1 MSLTAD
7 QLRHEALMQRL
18 ATDLLKTKIYPSL
31 DAAYKDIRAILLDA
45 EQIGSPTALNRI
57 NKAVKAALL
66 EQFNPAWQD
75 VTKEYQKLAVYEAS
89 YYAEL
94 IGKWNDVE
102 LEVPGSKSILD
113 YVNSALM
120 VLGEGERVKV
130 GAWAEFV
137 NTAAD
142 EYVQQYQN
150 LIKAGYVKGATV
162 QQTARALK
170 VFNDGLARQQAEALA
185 RTGLMHH
192 ANSARRAMA
201 NDNSDILDR
210 EYPLVMFD
218 NRRSEICTSV
228 YVKHKDGWPLN
239 ESPIGYPPYH
249 FRCRTSIIYG
259 VKGTGAPKSF
269 MPAIGAG
276 SEYPQYSKDK
286 PVYKGRK
293 DIGKFEIEKVRY
305 GTDLDAWMKEQGFD
319 FVADNIG
326 VTKAKLLFDG
336 KMSLSQMSDVY
347 GKPLTLKELRE
358 RDAEAF
364 KRAGI

>member
-31 DAAYKDIRAILLDA
+31 DAAYKDVRAILLDA
-45 EQIGSPTALNRI
+45 EQISSPTALNRI

-102 LEVPGSKSILD
+102 LEVPGTKSILD

-162 QQTARALK
+162 QQTTRALK

-192 ANSARRAMA
+192 ANSAREAMA
-201 NDNSDILDR
+201 RDNADIVDKRYFMAL
-210 EYPLVMFD
+210 LD
-218 NRRSEICTSV
+218 NRTTLGCRSLHGRTWALDDDA
-228 YVKHKDGWPLN
+228 YVRLPR
-239 ESPIGYPPYH
+239 H
-249 FRCRTSIIYG
+249 FRCRSSYVYLLVGQDKPIG
-259 VKGTGAPKSF
+259 MA
-269 MPAIGAG
+269 PAIGSG
-276 SEYPQYSKDK
+276 KDYPTDGEK

-293 DIGKFEIEKVRY
+293 DSDKFTVEQVPADI
-305 GTDLDAWMKEQGFD
+305 TPNAWLRQQSPEFIIDSLG
-319 FVADNIG
+319 A
-326 VTKAKLLFDG
+326 TRAKLFMDG
-336 KMSLSQMSDVY
+336 GLKIENMSDAF
-347 GKPLTLKELRE
+347 GNPLTLEQLKQ